1 MKSKKGWLHGKLM
14 VICNSL
20 SIEILEKIAEK
31 LHKTR
36 NSIKM
41 IEEFLL
47 KNDDRKNQK
56 RIL

>member
-1 MKSKKGWLHGKLM
+1 MKSKKGWLRGKLM
-14 VICNSL
+14 VIYNSL